1 MLCFHDANYF
11 CICQSDHYRA
21 ECFINNG
28 DHDHCFKCFS
38 GGKCLRGDLEDP
50 NDFICLCPSCYQ
62 GDRCE
67 FSIQAF
73 GFTLDSLLV
82 DFSKEVKIIY
92 AFIVFLLFVIGL
104 FNNFCSFV
112 TFKRSTPRKFGVGNY
127 LLMVSCLNQI
137 VLLCLL
143 FKFIQITFG
152 IINAG
157 SCKAV
162 SYFLSVMTRSTYWLT
177 SWVTVDRLL
186 IILFP
191 TSSSLK
197 NPRLANGIAVST
209 LIILFVMHLHEI
221 LYYTTIQHRST
232 GSLICITNFDTN
244 LISTYNRVSAVMH
257 YLFPFII
264 QFICITLLIVLVARS
279 RVKTVG
285 RSMSFGDVL
294 TKQFVTQKELYVTP
308 TIIILSALPQAILTF
323 SFACTQLSDWQR
335 HALLVSYL
343 ISYAPQ
349 VLGFILYVV
358 PSTSY
363 KKEFYETLI
372 GKHSL
377 KWMLSK
383 KKSEITI
390 LKTKT

>member
-1 MLCFHDANYF
+1 M
-11 CICQSDHYRA
+11 S
-21 ECFINNG
+21 E
-28 DHDHCFKCFS
+28 
-38 GGKCLRGDLEDP
+38 GKCLQGDLKDS
-50 NDFICLCPSCYQ
+50 NDFICLCPFCHQ

-73 GFTLDSLLV
+73 GFTLDSLLI
-82 DFSKEVKIIY
+82 DFSKKVKIIY
-92 AFIVFLLFVIGL
+92 VSLAFIVFIIGL
-104 FNNFCSFV
+104 LNNFCSFV

-127 LLMVSCLNQI
+127 LLMVSCLNQMA
-137 VLLCLL
+137 LLCLL

-152 IINAG
+152 IIDAG

-177 SWVTVDRLL
+177 SWITLDRLL
-186 IILFP
+186 MILFP
-191 TSSSLK
+191 TSSSSK
-197 NPRLANGIAVST
+197 NPRLAIGIGVST
-209 LIILFVMHLHEI
+209 LLLLFAMHVHEM

-232 GSLICITNFDTN
+232 RSLICITNFDTN
-244 LISTYNRVSAVMH
+244 LISTYNRISAVMH

-264 QFICITLLIVLVARS
+264 QVICITLLIILVARS

-285 RSMSFGDVL
+285 HSMSFGDVL
-294 TKQFVTQKELYVTP
+294 KKQFVTQKELYVTP

-335 HALLVSYL
+335 HTLLVSYL

-349 VLGFILYVV
+349 VLGFILYVL

-363 KKEFYETLI
+363 KKEFYDTLI
-372 GKHSL
+372 GKNSL
-377 KWMLSK
+377 KLVFSQKSSK
-383 KKSEITI
+383 TTT
-390 LKTKT
+390 LKTKTYKSK